1 MQRKKLTF
9 SAFLALL
16 GVLCLSRPVWAS
28 RLDPMITYAAGSN
41 PRGLAVGDLN
51 GDGKA
56 DVVVANFGAGTLIG
70 QATTQAAGTLQ
81 VYKGTADGLVPW
93 TLLPSGKSPR
103 SVVIADLNGDG
114 RLDIAA
120 SFYDDNAVGVYIQRA
135 DGSFSGTGTSIGI
148 DTVKVGTHPVGL
160 AVATVDG
167 RPALA
172 VANYDS
178 DSVSF
183 LRVAGATPELISTL
197 ALTAGSHPTDVKF
210 YQSTPTASTQ
220 LLVANYGLGTMSR
233 LTIRNDGT
241 LVSRSDDTISGQ
253 PCKIVVGDF
262 NNDGRPDAAV
272 AQFSDNKVTVFLG
285 QADGSLGTVGT
296 ASALQGQHPNGL
308 AYGALGATGRLI
320 AADRDSDQVDLLQW
334 TPQGLSSTA
343 ALMVP
348 DAQGNTGGG
357 YGPIEVAVADVNGDG
372 FPDLL
377 VTDMRTGELKLFPQR
392 GTAAPVISSST
403 HPDQRQW
410 YGSTN
415 ASLSWAPPADLDPI
429 TQYLTV
435 FDQKL
440 GTFPQA
446 GQGLVSGTGVEYASL
461 ASGTYYLHVR
471 AVDAAGRLGDT
482 GTFKVGVTAALSREN
497 VYNYP
502 NPSRDGNTTIRFPL
516 VDPAPVQIKIY
527 DETGQLVWT
536 RDLSAGDTIA
546 GVNQVL
552 WDGHNGNGQAVGN
565 GGYIF
570 TLTSGSFSVT
580 KKIAIVR

>member
-1 MQRKKLTF
+1 MQRKILTF
-9 SAFLALL
+9 SAFLALF
-16 GVLCLSRPVWAS
+16 GVFCLSQPARAT

-51 GDGKA
+51 GDGKV

-81 VYKGTADGLVPW
+81 VYKGSADGLVPW
-93 TLLPSGKSPR
+93 MLLPSGKSPR

-120 SFYDDNAVGVYIQRA
+120 SFYDDNAVGVYLQQA
-135 DGSFSGTGTSIGI
+135 DGSFSGPGTV
-148 DTVKVGTHPVGL
+148 TVGTHPVGL

-183 LRVAGATPELISTL
+183 MRVVGAAPAVISTL

-210 YQSTPTASTQ
+210 YQSTPTAATQ
-220 LLVANYGLGTMSR
+220 LLVADYGLGSMTR
-233 LTIRNDGT
+233 LTVRGDGT
-241 LVSRSDDTISGQ
+241 LVSSSNDTISGQ

-262 NNDGRPDAAV
+262 NGDGHLDAAV

-285 QADGSLGTVGT
+285 QADGSLGTAGT

-308 AYGALGATGRLI
+308 AYGPLGATGRLI

-334 TPQGLSSTA
+334 TPQGMSSTA
-343 ALMVP
+343 ALTVP

-372 FPDLL
+372 LADLL

-392 GTAAPVISSST
+392 GTAAPVISSTT

-415 ASLSWAPPADLDPI
+415 ASLSWVPPADLDPI

-435 FDQKL
+435 FDQKV

-446 GQGLVSGTGVEYASL
+446 GQGPVSATGVNYASL